1 MDYALAMEEP
11 IKGDFLYLYTEM
23 VSNAR
28 EVKEWKAI
36 VILSIKESMEA
47 EEKLFDYHLTISDSL
62 DEFTAIPTAILL
74 QLVA

>member
-1 MDYALAMEEP
+1 
-11 IKGDFLYLYTEM
+11 
-23 VSNAR
+23 
-28 EVKEWKAI
+28 
-36 VILSIKESMEA
+36 MEA